1 MGSTNSKSTIEDSVK
16 DSINSASS
24 IKQAGLGGASCNQ
37 TVNIGPNCNAGPITQ
52 DCTNKVS
59 VNLTQK
65 GKLKSVTV
73 QDLAQDLT
81 AKSEAKGQNVSL
93 NPGSTKAMSS
103 IASMIELT
111 TNVNNSISQSAAAK
125 AFSSQ
130 NVNCFGDKDGN
141 IPSGTGPSGTGP
153 IIQKADLTAVVDSA
167 QEAAIDSDAS
177 SDLQQKM
184 SASSKAV
191 TENALTSVLLAIAA
205 IIAVIVIGPEV
216 GLAVLGTKLIP
227 IVVVVGVIAVCGYGF
242 YSCTTE
248 KWPCYR
254 QCLFAPPNGLS
265 RWLSPFAKSY
275 SIVDNP
281 CCANCV
287 NTTTN
292 KGDLRYCA
300 KDNNGKKL
308 LNEQCKTKDGVSC
321 TSTDKDDINTC
332 EENAK
337 NLHDSCK
344 WSGGQ
349 GKCKTGMNKGFVGMM
364 VATLVISLF
373 GAAIY
378 ASMHKSKKDG
388 ATQK

>member
-1 MGSTNSKSTIEDSVK
+1 MGSTSSKSTIEDSVK

-24 IKQAGLGGASCNQ
+24 IKQASLSETGCVQN
-37 TVNIGPNCNAGPITQ
+37 VNISGGGGKGEVCKVGAITQ

-59 VNLTQK
+59 VALNQEAQ
-65 GKLKSVTV
+65 LKSVTV
-73 QDLAQDLT
+73 QNLAQDLT
-81 AKSEAKGQNVSL
+81 TKSEAKGQNVSL
-93 NPGSTKAMSS
+93 NPGSTEAAST
-103 IASMIELT
+103 IASMIDLT
-111 TNVNNSISQSAAAK
+111 TNVNNSISQSSAAK

-130 NVNCFGDKDGN
+130 NVACGRQGQIESIF
-141 IPSGTGPSGTGP
+141 
-153 IIQKADLTAVVDSA
+153 QKSDLTAVLNAA
-167 QEAAIDSDAS
+167 QKAAIDSNAS

-191 TENALTSVLLAIAA
+191 TENALTSVLLALAA

-227 IVVVVGVIAVCGYGF
+227 IIVVVGVIAVCGYGF
-242 YSCTTE
+242 YSCTTK

-254 QCLFAPPNGLS
+254 QCLFAPPNSLLRS
-265 RWLSPFAKSY
+265 INPLANSY
-275 SIVDNP
+275 SMVDNP

-287 NTTTN
+287 DPTTN
-292 KGDLRYCA
+292 KGNILSCA
-300 KDNNGKKL
+300 APDGKL
-308 LNEQCKTKDGVSC
+308 LNKQCATKDGVSC
-321 TSTDKDDINTC
+321 TSTDKDDIRVC

-344 WSGGQ
+344 WSGGGQ

-373 GAAIY
+373 GATIY
-378 ASMHKSKKDG
+378 ANMHKSKKDG
-388 ATQK
+388 AKQK

>member
-1 MGSTNSKSTIEDSVK
+1 
-16 DSINSASS
+16 
-24 IKQAGLGGASCNQ
+24 
-37 TVNIGPNCNAGPITQ
+37 
-52 DCTNKVS
+52 
-59 VNLTQK
+59 
-65 GKLKSVTV
+65 V
-73 QDLAQDLT
+73 QDLSQDLT

-93 NPGSTKAMSS
+93 NPGSTKALSS
-103 IASMIELT
+103 IASMVDLT
-111 TNVNNSISQSAAAK
+111 TNVNNSISQSSAAQ
-125 AFSSQ
+125 AFSNQ
-130 NVNCFGDKDGN
+130 NVNCFGGSDRK
-141 IPSGTGPSGTGP
+141 IPSGTGP
-153 IIQKADLTAVVDSA
+153 IIQKSDLTAVVDSA
-167 QEAAIDSDAS
+167 QKAAIDSDAS

-191 TENALTSVLLAIAA
+191 TENALTSVLMAIAA

-216 GLAVLGTKLIP
+216 GLAVLGPKLIP

-254 QCLFAPPNGLS
+254 QCLFAPPNSLS
-265 RWLSPFAKSY
+265 REVNPFAKSY

-287 NTTTN
+287 NPATN
-292 KGDLRYCA
+292 KGDPGYCA
-300 KDNNGKKL
+300 VDADGNR
-308 LNEQCKTKDGVSC
+308 LNKQCAGDADGVSC
-321 TSTDKDDINTC
+321 TSTDINTC
-332 EENAK
+332 EENKK

-349 GKCKTGMNKGFVGMM
+349 GTCKTGMNKGFVGMM

-378 ASMHKSKKDG
+378 ASMQSKKDG
-388 ATQK
+388 AKQK

>member
-24 IKQAGLGGASCNQ
+24 IKQAGLGGTSCNQ
-37 TVNIGPNCNAGPITQ
+37 NVKIGPDCKVGDITQ
-52 DCTNKVS
+52 DCANKVS
-59 VNLTQK
+59 VNLNQD

-73 QDLAQDLT
+73 QDLSQDLT
-81 AKSEAKGQNVSL
+81 TKSEAKGQNVSL

-103 IASMIELT
+103 IASMVDLT
-111 TNVNNSISQSAAAK
+111 TNVNNSISQSSAAQ
-125 AFSSQ
+125 AFSAQ
-130 NVNCFGDKDGN
+130 NVACGRKGQIKSIF
-141 IPSGTGPSGTGP
+141 
-153 IIQKADLTAVVDSA
+153 QKSDLTAVVDSA
-167 QEAAIDSDAS
+167 QKAAIDSDAS

-216 GLAVLGTKLIP
+216 GLAVLGPKLIP

-242 YSCTTE
+242 YSCTTK

-254 QCLFAPPNGLS
+254 QCLFAPPNSFS
-265 RWLSPFAKSY
+265 REINPLAKSY

-287 NTTTN
+287 NPITN
-292 KGDLRYCA
+292 QSGNKYCA
-300 KDNNGKKL
+300 RDKDRNL
-308 LNEQCKTKDGVSC
+308 LNEQCNTSDGVSC

-332 EENAK
+332 EENKK

-349 GKCKTGMNKGFVGMM
+349 GTCKTGMNKGFVGMM

-378 ASMHKSKKDG
+378 ASMQSKKDG
-388 ATQK
+388 AKQK

>member
-24 IKQAGLGGASCNQ
+24 IKQAGLGGTSCNQ
-37 TVNIGPNCNAGPITQ
+37 NVKIGPDCKVGDITQ
-52 DCTNKVS
+52 DCANKVS
-59 VNLTQK
+59 VNLNQD

-73 QDLAQDLT
+73 QDLSQDLT
-81 AKSEAKGQNVSL
+81 TKSEAKGQNVSL

-103 IASMIELT
+103 IASMVDLT
-111 TNVNNSISQSAAAK
+111 TNVNNSISQSSAAQ
-125 AFSSQ
+125 AFSAQ
-130 NVNCFGDKDGN
+130 NVACGRKGQIKSIF
-141 IPSGTGPSGTGP
+141 
-153 IIQKADLTAVVDSA
+153 QKSDLTAVVDSA
-167 QEAAIDSDAS
+167 QKAAIDSDAS

-191 TENALTSVLLAIAA
+191 TENALTSVLMAIAA

-216 GLAVLGTKLIP
+216 GLAVLGPKLIP

-254 QCLFAPPNGLS
+254 QCLFAPPNSFS
-265 RWLSPFAKSY
+265 REINPLAKSY

-287 NTTTN
+287 NPITN
-292 KGDLRYCA
+292 QSGIGYCA
-300 KDNNGKKL
+300 RDKDRNL
-308 LNEQCKTKDGVSC
+308 LNEQCNTSDGVSC

-332 EENAK
+332 EENKK

-349 GKCKTGMNKGFVGMM
+349 GTCKTGMNKGFVGMM

-378 ASMHKSKKDG
+378 ASMQSKKDG
-388 ATQK
+388 AKQK

>member
-1 MGSTNSKSTIEDSVK
+1 MLYYSTGLFFELLLSFYYLCIINKMGSTNSKSTIEDSVK

-24 IKQAGLGGASCNQ
+24 IKQAGLGGTSCVQ
-37 TVNIGPNCNAGPITQ
+37 TVNIGGDCNVKGDITQ
-52 DCTNKVS
+52 DCT
-59 VNLTQK
+59 
-65 GKLKSVTV
+65 
-73 QDLAQDLT
+73 
-81 AKSEAKGQNVSL
+81 KGQNVSL

-125 AFSSQ
+125 AFSEQ
-130 NVNCFGDKDGN
+130 NVNCFGDKYGN
-141 IPSGTGPSGTGP
+141 IPTGITGS

-167 QEAAIDSDAS
+167 QKAAIDSAAS

-227 IVVVVGVIAVCGYGF
+227 IIVVVGVIAVCGYGF

-254 QCLFAPPNGLS
+254 QCLFAPPNGLIRS
-265 RWLSPFAKSY
+265 INPLAKSY

-300 KDNNGKKL
+300 KDKDGKKL

-321 TSTDKDDINTC
+321 NIDKDEISTC
-332 EENAK
+332 EDNSK
-337 NLHDSCK
+337 SLHESCK
-344 WSGGQ
+344 WSGGGQ

>member
-24 IKQAGLGGASCNQ
+24 IKQAGLGGTSCNQ
-37 TVNIGPNCNAGPITQ
+37 SVNIGRGCKVGDITQ

-73 QDLAQDLT
+73 QDLSQDLT

-103 IASMIELT
+103 IASMVELT

-130 NVNCFGDKDGN
+130 NVNCFGDADGN
-141 IPSGTGPSGTGP
+141 IPTGTGS

-167 QEAAIDSDAS
+167 QKAAIDSAAS

-227 IVVVVGVIAVCGYGF
+227 IIVVVGVIAVCGYGF

-254 QCLFAPPNGLS
+254 QCLFAPPNGFMRS
-265 RWLSPFAKSY
+265 INPVAKSY

-300 KDNNGKKL
+300 KDKDGKKL

-321 TSTDKDDINTC
+321 DIGKDEISTC
-332 EENAK
+332 EDNSK
-337 NLHDSCK
+337 SLHESCK
-344 WSGGQ
+344 WSGGGQ

>member
-24 IKQAGLGGASCNQ
+24 IKQAGLGGTSCVQNV
-37 TVNIGPNCNAGPITQ
+37 TIGPDCKVGDITQ
-52 DCTNKVS
+52 DCANKVS
-59 VNLTQK
+59 VNLNQD

-73 QDLAQDLT
+73 QDLSQDLT
-81 AKSEAKGQNVSL
+81 TKSEAKGQNVSL

-103 IASMIELT
+103 IASMVDLT
-111 TNVNNSISQSAAAK
+111 TNVNNSISQSSAAQ
-125 AFSSQ
+125 AFSAQ
-130 NVNCFGDKDGN
+130 NVACGRKGQIKSIF
-141 IPSGTGPSGTGP
+141 
-153 IIQKADLTAVVDSA
+153 QKSDLTAVVDSA
-167 QEAAIDSDAS
+167 QKAAIDSDAS

-216 GLAVLGTKLIP
+216 GLAVLGPKLIP

-242 YSCTTE
+242 YSCTTK

-254 QCLFAPPNGLS
+254 QCLFAPPNSFS
-265 RWLSPFAKSY
+265 REINPLAKSY

-287 NTTTN
+287 NPATN
-292 KGDLRYCA
+292 KGDKDYCA
-300 KDNNGKKL
+300 RDKDRNL
-308 LNEQCKTKDGVSC
+308 LNEQCNTSDGVSC

-332 EENAK
+332 EENKK

-349 GKCKTGMNKGFVGMM
+349 GTCKTGMNKGFVGMM

-378 ASMHKSKKDG
+378 ASMQSKKDG
-388 ATQK
+388 AKQK